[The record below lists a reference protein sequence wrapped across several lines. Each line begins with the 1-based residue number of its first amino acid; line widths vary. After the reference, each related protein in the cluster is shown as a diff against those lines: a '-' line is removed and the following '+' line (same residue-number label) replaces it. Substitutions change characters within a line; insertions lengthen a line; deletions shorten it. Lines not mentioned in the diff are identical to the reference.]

1 MIVEDE
7 KEKDIIKENLDLN
20 VPPSSSTVQEP
31 EFSPDQN
38 VPLERVLEKD
48 TSIRDQSA
56 HRRLKNALVEH
67 IWNKFGG
74 RAHISDTC
82 DYLLHYWLSTVVSY
96 LP

>member
-7 KEKDIIKENLDLN
+7 KEKDIIEENLDLN
-20 VPPSSSTVQEP
+20 VPPSSSTIQEP
-31 EFSPDQN
+31 KFSPDQN

-56 HRRLKNALVEH
+56 HRRLKNDLVEH

-74 RAHISDTC
+74 RAHISGTC